1 MLPLY
6 YKMTHTAYL
15 RLFVSI
21 LLLLSTSILWATERD
36 NPSRISLYGRNYAG
50 RVLTANEARSS
61 NWYMSYDVAVGFS
74 TRRDSSVYAYKYGY
88 PTWGVGI
95 AVSRFSDLQ
104 FTSPSFMPDV
114 YTVYASFHRQLVQ
127 RGRVTWGYNWETG
140 ITSSPSYYDPVGNP
154 DNLAQSSFI
163 MAYFG
168 GGFYGTYTL
177 GKQWQLGTE
186 LTYRHHSNG
195 KLSLPNTGI
204 DIIGASIFVRYALSQ
219 PAAPTYTKEHFA
231 PFKRRMMVHLAVG
244 GGVHSCDAEWI
255 AYNRMVHR
263 PEDKQSTFTHYPKLT
278 LVADMLY
285 RYSEKHA
292 TGIGLDLTC
301 STNMRQLEAA
311 ERIIYGDQQ
320 VNEGPGYSPLSVGVG
335 IVQEFFWKNLA
346 GYLSVGVYPYLHRGI
361 TENYGLYYQK
371 AGARYYIPDWHNTF
385 VGLAIKANDFVAEFF
400 EFSIGKAF

>member
-1 MLPLY
+1 
-6 YKMTHTAYL
+6 
-15 RLFVSI
+15 
-21 LLLLSTSILWATERD
+21 
-36 NPSRISLYGRNYAG
+36 
-50 RVLTANEARSS
+50 
-61 NWYMSYDVAVGFS
+61 
-74 TRRDSSVYAYKYGY
+74 
-88 PTWGVGI
+88 
-95 AVSRFSDLQ
+95 
-104 FTSPSFMPDV
+104 
-114 YTVYASFHRQLVQ
+114 
-127 RGRVTWGYNWETG
+127 
-140 ITSSPSYYDPVGNP
+140 
-154 DNLAQSSFI
+154 
-163 MAYFG
+163 
-168 GGFYGTYTL
+168 
-177 GKQWQLGTE
+177 
-186 LTYRHHSNG
+186 
-195 KLSLPNTGI
+195 
-204 DIIGASIFVRYALSQ
+204 
-219 PAAPTYTKEHFA
+219 
-231 PFKRRMMVHLAVG
+231 MMCHLAVG

-255 AYNRMVHR
+255 AYNRMVER
-263 PEDKQSTFTHYPKLT
+263 PEDKQSTFAHYPKLT

-371 AGARYYIPDWHNTF
+371 AGARYYFPDWHNTF